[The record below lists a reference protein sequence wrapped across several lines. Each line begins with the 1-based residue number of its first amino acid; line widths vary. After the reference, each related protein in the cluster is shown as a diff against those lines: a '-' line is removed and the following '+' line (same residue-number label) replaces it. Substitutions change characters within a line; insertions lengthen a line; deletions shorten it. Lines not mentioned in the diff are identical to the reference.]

1 MEVEVSVEQGTFAAL
16 GFGFRVGVWAEV
28 VVEGAFG
35 GFVEFFRIEGFVGGM
50 WISRRVD

>member
-35 GFVEFFRIEGFVGGM
+35 GFVEFFRIEGFVGGCG
-50 WISRRVD
+50 